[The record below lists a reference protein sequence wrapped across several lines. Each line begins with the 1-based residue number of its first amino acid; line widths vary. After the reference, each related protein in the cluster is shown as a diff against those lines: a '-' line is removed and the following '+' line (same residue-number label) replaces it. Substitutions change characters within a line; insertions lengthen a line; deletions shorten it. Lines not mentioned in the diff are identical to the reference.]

1 MASVTLAG
9 DTLAGDTL
17 ASDTLARVTLRPVFL
32 LPLGGPKGEKRFQR
46 FKKKIQIF
54 PYGPSYGIFIHPLV
68 PQRKQE
74 KLGKVS
80 LWPRCHWLY
89 SLWPKFFSGQS
100 VILAKFS

>member
-32 LPLGGPKGEKRFQR
+32 LTLGGPKGEKRFQR
-46 FKKKIQIF
+46 FNFFFFQIF
-54 PYGPSYGIFIHPLV
+54 PYGTSKEA
-68 PQRKQE
+68 RKTC
-74 KLGKVS
+74 KSVAPAKVTLAIQS
-80 LWPRCHWLY
+80 LAKVFLRPERL
-89 SLWPKFFSGQS
+89 SGQK